1 MSATKPLSLSSEKMV
16 AYWRSISIF
25 SLYRIIIASI
35 FIASHFVSENN
46 HWWLNTNQNLSFK
59 IAFAYL
65 FVAFGL
71 TASAWFKWP
80 QFNRQVTFQVIID
93 IGFIVALMFA
103 GGGIKSG
110 LGLLL
115 VIVVTS
121 ASLISDGRLSLFYAS
136 VATISLLLE
145 QSYEVISW
153 NDHYDDYTHVVMLCL
168 SCFATAWLAH
178 SFAKRTHLSESLAEQ
193 RGVDLESMSQINA
206 LITQEMKDGVLI
218 VDNELKLRH
227 YNQQAERV
235 LGTTLS
241 SLNKNSIEEL
251 SHELSFILQ
260 SWMQNES
267 DNEAI
272 KFSFLDLEYRLRFM
286 SIGVDRHQ
294 GAIIFIEDWSLMQ
307 AQAQQNKLAALGQ
320 LTANMAHEIRNPLGA
335 ISHANQLL
343 QEENLPES
351 ATKRLLE
358 IISINVQRMDQMVKD
373 ISELNRRDN
382 MHQAH
387 LDLVDFVS
395 EFHDQF
401 CEVERIPAQGFALH
415 IGDSPIHILF
425 DQRHLHQILWNLC
438 RNGWRHSQQASASLT
453 LFIYPSK
460 DNMSVVLQILD
471 DGPGIPTEARLHIF
485 EPFYTTVSTGTG
497 LGLYIARELCEANG
511 ANIQYIAR
519 EKGALFSIKFKRV

>member
-1 MSATKPLSLSSEKMV
+1 MSNQRSASNADDTV
-16 AYWRSISIF
+16 AYWHSISVF
-25 SLYRIIIASI
+25 SFYRIIIAGI
-35 FIASHFVSENN
+35 FVASHFVVENN
-46 HWWLNTNQNLSFK
+46 QWWLNTNQNLSFK
-59 IAFAYL
+59 VALAYL
-65 FVAFGL
+65 LVGFAL
-71 TASAWFKWP
+71 AASTWVKWP
-80 QFNRQVTFQVIID
+80 PFNRQVTFQVIID

-115 VIVVTS
+115 VIVVTA

-136 VATISLLLE
+136 IATVSLLLE
-145 QSYEVISW
+145 QSYEIVSW
-153 NDHYDDYTHVVMLCL
+153 NDHYNDYTHVVMLCL

-178 SFAKRTHLSESLAEQ
+178 TFAKRTHLSESLAEQ
-193 RGVDLESMSQINA
+193 RGIDLENMSQINA

-218 VDNELKLRH
+218 VDSEFKLRH

-251 SHELSFILQ
+251 SPELAFILQ
-260 SWMQNES
+260 SWMQNEP

-272 KFSFLDLEYRLRFM
+272 RFSFLDLEYRLRFM
-286 SIGVDRHQ
+286 SIGANRQQ
-294 GAIIFIEDWSLMQ
+294 GTIIFIEDWSLMQ

-343 QEENLPES
+343 QEENLPAS

-382 MHQAH
+382 MHQEQI
-387 LDLVDFVS
+387 DLVDFVS
-395 EFHDQF
+395 EFHDHF
-401 CEVERIPAQGFALH
+401 CEVEKIPANGFALH
-415 IGDSPIHILF
+415 IGDQPIHILF

-438 RNGWRHSQQASASLT
+438 RNGWRHSQQESASLT

-471 DGPGIPTEARLHIF
+471 DGPGIPIEARLHIF

>member
-1 MSATKPLSLSSEKMV
+1 MSNQRAASNADNTV
-16 AYWRSISIF
+16 AYWHSISVF
-25 SLYRIIIASI
+25 SFYRIIIAGI
-35 FIASHFVSENN
+35 FVASHFVAENN
-46 HWWLNTNQNLSFK
+46 QWWLNTNQNLSFK
-59 IAFAYL
+59 VALAYL
-65 FVAFGL
+65 LVGFVLA
-71 TASAWFKWP
+71 ASTWVKWP
-80 QFNRQVTFQVIID
+80 PFNRQVTFQVIID

-115 VIVVTS
+115 VIVVTA

-136 VATISLLLE
+136 VATVSLLLE
-145 QSYEVISW
+145 QSYEIVSW
-153 NDHYDDYTHVVMLCL
+153 NDHYNDYTHVVMLCL

-178 SFAKRTHLSESLAEQ
+178 TFAKRTHLSESLAEQ
-193 RGVDLESMSQINA
+193 RGIDLENMSQINA

-218 VDNELKLRH
+218 VDSELKLRH

-251 SHELSFILQ
+251 SPELAFILQ
-260 SWMQNES
+260 SWMQNEP

-272 KFSFLDLEYRLRFM
+272 RFSFLDLEYRLRFM
-286 SIGVDRHQ
+286 SIGANRYQ

-343 QEENLPES
+343 QEENLPAS

-382 MHQAH
+382 MHQEQI
-387 LDLVDFVS
+387 DLVDFVS
-395 EFHDQF
+395 EFHDHF
-401 CEVERIPAQGFALH
+401 CEVEKIPAHGFALH
-415 IGDSPIHILF
+415 IGDQPIHILF

-438 RNGWRHSQQASASLT
+438 RNGWRHSQQESASLT

-471 DGPGIPTEARLHIF
+471 DGPGIPVEARLHIF